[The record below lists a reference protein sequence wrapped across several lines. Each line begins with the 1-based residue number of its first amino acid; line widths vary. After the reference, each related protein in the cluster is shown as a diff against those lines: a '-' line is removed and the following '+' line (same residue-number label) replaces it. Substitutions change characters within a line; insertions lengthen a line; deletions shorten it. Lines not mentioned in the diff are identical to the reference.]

1 MLEEGAPERSGGCYA
16 ACVVVPARQTQTLRY
31 SQEAATA
38 MQSTAVRSRFI
49 ANQIFRYIQQ
59 HKTRSIGGAPQKRA
73 RGGRAQ
79 SGRVGRVFIH
89 YAAALCGSA
98 VSRRA
103 ATTFGRTC
111 SRFSSLFEGS
121 FINKQQKRRI
131 TFASPTSQRNDAGH
145 HATSHASVLLRL
157 LLECLA

>member
-1 MLEEGAPERSGGCYA
+1 
-16 ACVVVPARQTQTLRY
+16 
-31 SQEAATA
+31 

-103 ATTFGRTC
+103 ATTKGERVRAFPPFSKVRSSTN
-111 SRFSSLFEGS
+111 SRKG
-121 FINKQQKRRI
+121 
-131 TFASPTSQRNDAGH
+131 G
-145 HATSHASVLLRL
+145 
-157 LLECLA
+157 